1 MKLDF
6 VVKPLNIYKIQN
18 VIRKAASSAKHYR
31 PNPAARSSRRS
42 QFKFKPIAAI
52 QYLKSKIMKGIGHNL
67 FTWLHRQ
74 KNHLLI
80 QETGQAISKIL
91 DVDRIIDTV
100 VAGMEYILKPIV
112 MNKLAEIV
120 RSVLDGG

>member
-1 MKLDF
+1 
-6 VVKPLNIYKIQN
+6 
-18 VIRKAASSAKHYR
+18 
-31 PNPAARSSRRS
+31 
-42 QFKFKPIAAI
+42 
-52 QYLKSKIMKGIGHNL
+52 MKGTGHNL

>member
-18 VIRKAASSAKHYR
+18 VIRKAASSAKHDR

-74 KNHLLI
+74 KNHPLKKT
-80 QETGQAISKIL
+80 EISVECWFSIRPWKF
-91 DVDRIIDTV
+91 DVECSSFRPTPK
-100 VAGMEYILKPIV
+100 ALH
-112 MNKLAEIV
+112 
-120 RSVLDGG
+120 